1 MRLQTKWID
10 GWAYAFGTGPDG
22 KRIRQSLKT
31 QDARRAEEARSHL
44 EARLWKLHHYGAEA
58 VVTFDEAALSYAR
71 DGGEARFLVKVAEQ
85 LKGKVLR
92 EITPNMIRDA
102 ARRAYPNAKP
112 ATLNRQGIVPARAVM
127 NYAHKQGWCGAIRV
141 QSFDVPT
148 TRKVAVTQSYLDALR
163 HHIPQRTWALL
174 MFLHYTGRRVGE
186 ALALTPDRLNFD
198 RAVFHDTKNGEDAV
212 AVMPLSLAAI
222 VATLEPR
229 NGRVFGYADRS
240 SLYAT
245 LRRGCKKAGLPYLG
259 THQVGRHSYATM
271 LDSLGWTAKQI
282 ADAGGWKSPAL
293 VQKTYVHTDETQAKA
308 AKLLGKKLSSVSGE
322 NAVKSRKRKDNS
334 A

>member
-31 QDARRAEEARSHL
+31 QDARRAEEARAHL

-58 VVTFDEAALSYAR
+58 VVTFDEAALAYAR
-71 DGGEARFLVKVAEQ
+71 DGGETRFLVQVAEQ
-85 LKGKVLR
+85 LKGRVLR

-112 ATLNRQGIVPARAVM
+112 ATLNRQGIVPARAVL
-127 NYAHKQGWCGAIRV
+127 NYAHTQGWCGAVRV
-141 QSFDVPT
+141 KSFDVPV
-148 TRKVAVTQSYLDALR
+148 TRKVAVTQAYLDALR
-163 HHIPQRTWALL
+163 PHIPHRAWALM

-186 ALALTPDRLNFD
+186 ALALTPDRLNGT

-212 AVMPLSLAAI
+212 AVMPLALADVLAG
-222 VATLEPR
+222 LEPR
-229 NGRVFGYADRS
+229 NGLVFGYADRS

-245 LRRGCKKAGLPYLG
+245 LRRGCRKAGLPYLG
-259 THQVGRHSYATM
+259 THQVGRHSYATA
-271 LDSLGWTAKQI
+271 LDGAGWTAKQI

-308 AKLLGKKLSSVSGE
+308 AKLLGKKLTSGVGG